1 MIKVISCDKG
11 FSSSTNFV
19 DDRNRLVGFEDK
31 QHCCEEFGWGFC
43 KFSSEDEASALL
55 NHSTRGYVVEELP
68 SVSEPDLTNAY
79 FAEEQPLVDSGKFKI
94 EGSPDCNW
102 LILYNFH
109 NGFYWH
115 GFTYKHGDEVI
126 YEGDL

>member
-19 DDRNRLVGFEDK
+19 DDHNRLVGFEEK
-31 QHCCEEFGWGFC
+31 RHCCEVFGWGFC
-43 KFSSEDEASALL
+43 KFSSEDEAKAFM
-55 NHSTRGYVVEELP
+55 NHSSKGDEFEGLP
-68 SVSEPDLTNAY
+68 RVPEPDLSNAY
-79 FAEEQPLVDSGKFKI
+79 FAEEQPFMTGGKFKI

-115 GFTYKHGDEVI
+115 GFTYKHGDEEI
-126 YEGDL
+126 YEGGL